1 MEEQGVRIAVYA
13 DHGHQL
19 AIEDS
24 PDFERAQLVCS
35 NNGYIMRI
43 PMLKSAVFVLTVLH
57 YDYRMKRLL
66 IVDDIDEF
74 VEESQLR
81 ILGARSP
88 R

>member
-1 MEEQGVRIAVYA
+1 
-13 DHGHQL
+13 
-19 AIEDS
+19 
-24 PDFERAQLVCS
+24 
-35 NNGYIMRI
+35 
-43 PMLKSAVFVLTVLH
+43 MLKSAVFVLTVLH